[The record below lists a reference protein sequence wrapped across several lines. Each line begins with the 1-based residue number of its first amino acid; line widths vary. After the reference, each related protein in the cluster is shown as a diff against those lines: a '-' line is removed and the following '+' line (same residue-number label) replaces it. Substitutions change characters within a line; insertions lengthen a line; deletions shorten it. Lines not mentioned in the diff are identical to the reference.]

1 LIECWGLSLLN
12 DGIGCAVWFPM
23 TGYFRQSLGLVAG
36 LCLLV
41 GTQVQTA
48 AAADPAT
55 TGTVLVA
62 GRAPGLG
69 SFGQARKRVDLT
81 TAVVTTLG
89 PTSGQPFDSDWTG
102 WRPVSIAEGSTIPLS
117 ATVLFAGPEEAA
129 SASALADSIS
139 AGLAAGAPVVV
150 VPAEPDMRISDIY
163 RLRQAATVAGADFA
177 DLGSVAAGRPFEE
190 ALESARKLIAAR
202 KAAPRLAVSP
212 DRDPVA
218 AGFATPAPA
227 RGQQAAT
234 RPPAPS
240 GAPVTADFSG
250 ENPIV
255 YMAPPPQIRSPS
267 LQRPVPR
274 DPTLRKMPALSN

>member
-1 LIECWGLSLLN
+1 
-12 DGIGCAVWFPM
+12 M

-41 GTQVQTA
+41 GTQVQA
-48 AAADPAT
+48 AVADPAT

-89 PTSGQPFDSDWTG
+89 PISGQPFDSDWTG

-117 ATVLFAGPEEAA
+117 AIVLFAGPTEAT
-129 SASALADSIS
+129 STGPLIDSIT

-150 VPAEPDMRISDIY
+150 VPAEPDMRIPDIY

-177 DLGSVAAGRPFEE
+177 DLGSVAGGRPFEE
-190 ALESARKLIAAR
+190 AFESARKFIAAR

-212 DRDPVA
+212 DRNPAA
-218 AGFATPAPA
+218 AGFATSAPAP
-227 RGQQAAT
+227 GQRAAT
-234 RPPAPS
+234 RPSAPTS
-240 GAPVTADFSG
+240 APVTADFSG
-250 ENPIV
+250 EKPIV
-255 YMAPPPQIRSPS
+255 YMRQPPQIRVPS
-267 LQRPVPR
+267 QQRPVPR